1 MSLSRCSSEKFQT
14 HQKTQPRNYLLRSV
28 CFVKWMISA
37 AIAPS
42 ASLLVPPVIPTGT
55 SMTDTGLGCS

>member
-42 ASLLVPPVIPTGT
+42 ASLVIPTGT
-55 SMTDTGLGCS
+55 STTDTGLGCS